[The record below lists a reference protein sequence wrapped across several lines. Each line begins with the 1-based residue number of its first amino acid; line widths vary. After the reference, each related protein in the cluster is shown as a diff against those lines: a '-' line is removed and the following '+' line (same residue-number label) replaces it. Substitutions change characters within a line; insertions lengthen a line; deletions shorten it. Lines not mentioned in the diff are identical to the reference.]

1 MSDDGREGT
10 FAEEDNF
17 LPITVVLVLLIVI
30 ATIVIVFCILK
41 STLAIDLEAQEGHGQ
56 AQMTLRSRMADYV
69 VSVGRYF
76 NVGDSDAEVWDSD
89 RPTGPMSIYGY
100 VRSTPAAHQ
109 EANPAEYYTL
119 TGNQSE
125 SS

>member
-41 STLAIDLEAQEGHGQ
+41 STPAIDLEAQIGHGQ
-56 AQMTLRSRMADYV
+56 AQMTLRSRMANYV

-76 NVGDSDAEVWDSD
+76 NVGDSDAEVWDSN
-89 RPTGPMSIYGY
+89 RPRGPMSIYGY
-100 VRSTPAAHQ
+100 VRSTREAHH
-109 EANPAEYYTL
+109 EANPAEYYT